1 MLVISLENEV
11 GVARLLAFANT
22 LFCIFILWSI
32 CSHRFVQLPESD
44 PVPVV
49 DPGEEVVEEG
59 ALARP
64 QHAPKWR
71 PPSREAAHHLRV
83 NAL

>member
-1 MLVISLENEV
+1 ML
-11 GVARLLAFANT
+11 
-22 LFCIFILWSI
+22 ILWTRQ
-32 CSHRFVQLPESD
+32 SHRFVQLPESD

-64 QHAPKWR
+64 QHAPKRR
-71 PPSREAAHHLRV
+71 PPSGQAAHHIRV